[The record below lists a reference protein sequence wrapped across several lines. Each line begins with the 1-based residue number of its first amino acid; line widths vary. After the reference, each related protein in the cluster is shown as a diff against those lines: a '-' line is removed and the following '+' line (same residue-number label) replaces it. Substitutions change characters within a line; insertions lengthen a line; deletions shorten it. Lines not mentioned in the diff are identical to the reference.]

1 MENNMNMM
9 HDLYDMAEENVGSI
23 APAADNATF
32 PIKVVNAFR
41 PSNSVIVDVIPQNT
55 VESVIQALLD
65 ANRDAK
71 KLDPN
76 DNSLDLG
83 LGDIPISELNVSVN
97 GRVAK
102 PSMSMKALGLH
113 ADMAEMPTLMLDPS
127 GSNG

>member
-1 MENNMNMM
+1 MGNNMNM
-9 HDLYDMAEENVGSI
+9 HDLYDMADENVGNI
-23 APAADNATF
+23 APGGSGQF

-55 VESVIQALLD
+55 VESVVQALLD
-65 ANRDAK
+65 ANRESK
-71 KLDPN
+71 ELDPN

-97 GRVAK
+97 GLVAK
-102 PSMSMKALGLH
+102 PSMTMKALGLH
-113 ADMAEMPTLMLDPS
+113 AGMAEMPTLMLDPS